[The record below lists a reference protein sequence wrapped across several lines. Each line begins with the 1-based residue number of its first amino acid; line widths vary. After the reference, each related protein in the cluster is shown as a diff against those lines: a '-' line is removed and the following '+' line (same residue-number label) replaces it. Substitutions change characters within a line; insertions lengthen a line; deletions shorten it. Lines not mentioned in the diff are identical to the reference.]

1 MELHAAIKQ
10 KASFDRM
17 EEAMKTTLETLEA
30 NDSVG
35 SKLDSYMREKV
46 QGIHDLAD
54 ALSQAEDRD
63 DLCKTLAHF
72 WIELRVEWDRY
83 NNVMNFQLMGSGEQ
97 DPLVVAKGTAC
108 SEILTWLEDVMQEE
122 DLSARADF
130 CAEPLDRIRSE
141 VERISGN

>member
-1 MELHAAIKQ
+1 MLNEAIKE

-17 EEAMKTTLETLEA
+17 EEAINTTVEALEA
-30 NDSVG
+30 DDNVK

-63 DLCKTLAHF
+63 DLYRTIAHF

-83 NNVMNFQLMGSGEQ
+83 NNVMNFQLMSGGEQ

-108 SEILTWLEDVMQEE
+108 SEILTWLEDVMEEE
-122 DLSARADF
+122 DLSAMAEF
-130 CAEPLDRIRSE
+130 CSEPLEKIRE
-141 VERISGN
+141 EIERLQS

>member
-1 MELHAAIKQ
+1 MLHEAIKE

-17 EEAMKTTLETLEA
+17 EEALKATVEA
-30 NDSVG
+30 MEADEATA
-35 SKLDSYMREKV
+35 KRLDHYMREKV

-63 DLCKTLAHF
+63 DLYRTLAHF

-83 NNVMNFQLMGSGEQ
+83 NNVMNFQLMSGGEQ

-108 SEILTWLEDVMQEE
+108 SEILTWLEEVMEEE
-122 DLSARADF
+122 DLSAMAEF
-130 CAEPLDRIRSE
+130 CSEPLEKIREE
-141 VERISGN
+141 VARISG

>member
-1 MELHAAIKQ
+1 MLHEAIKE

-17 EEAMKTTLETLEA
+17 DEALKGTLEA
-30 NDSVG
+30 LNADEKVAQ
-35 SKLDSYMREKV
+35 KLEAYMREKV

-63 DLCKTLAHF
+63 DLYRTLAHF

-83 NNVMNFQLMGSGEQ
+83 NNVMNFQLTSTGEQ

-108 SEILTWLEDVMQEE
+108 SEILTWLEEVMEQE
-122 DLSARADF
+122 DLTAMADF
-130 CAEPLDRIRSE
+130 CSEPLERIRAE
-141 VERISGN
+141 IERLTTR